1 MILIVRSDDFDT
13 NRLRID
19 SSACKRYASV
29 SYLKEDGMS
38 SEALYGRRWW
48 ALGVLGL
55 SLFLISLDNTILNVA
70 LPTLQTDLSPS
81 ASGLQ
86 WIVDSYLL
94 VFAGLLL
101 VAGSLGDRFGRRRML
116 FAGLGIFGLGS
127 LLAAVSGTT
136 ELLIASRALM
146 GVGAAAIMPSTLSI
160 LTNTFPDRERAKAIA
175 IWSGVA
181 GLGVA
186 FGPVVGGYLLKHF
199 SWGSVFL
206 VNIPFVVVA
215 VAAGLWLVPES
226 RDPRGSRLDPIGAV
240 LSVIGLTTLVWAI
253 IEAPGHGWTSASI
266 LGAFA
271 AAAAVLGAF
280 ATWEL
285 RFESP
290 MLPLRF
296 FRDARFS
303 AASISIALV
312 FFSLF
317 GVIFFLTVY
326 LQSVL
331 GYTALEAGV
340 RTIPVS
346 AALIVGSGLST
357 KLDGKLGTK
366 LVVALGLVV
375 VAAALGILGTVD
387 AASGYGVIALS
398 LVVLGLGM
406 GLAMAP
412 ATESI
417 MGSLPRDQASIG
429 SAVNDTVRQVGG
441 ALGVAILGSVL
452 SSRYSSDMDDAV
464 RELPAPAAHAASDGL
479 AGAAQVA
486 AATGN
491 DGLLAS
497 ANHAFVAGMSTAAW
511 VAAGVALAGAVIAL
525 IALPSRARERA
536 DVPSLPSTRRE
547 PQAVAA

>member
-1 MILIVRSDDFDT
+1 MICVVRSDDFDT
-13 NRLRID
+13 NPLRID
-19 SSACKRYASV
+19 SSSCKRYASV

-70 LPTLQTDLSPS
+70 LPTLQEDLSPS

-116 FAGLGIFGLGS
+116 FAGLGIFGFGS
-127 LLAAVSGTT
+127 VLAAMSGSA

-206 VNIPFVVVA
+206 VNVPLVVIA
-215 VAAGLWLVPES
+215 IAAALWLVPES
-226 RDPRGSRLDPIGAV
+226 RDRRGSRLDPVGAV
-240 LSVIGLTTLVWAI
+240 LSVAGLTSLVWAI
-253 IEAPGHGWTSASI
+253 IEAPSHGWTSA
-266 LGAFA
+266 LVLAAFA
-271 AAAAVLGAF
+271 TSAAVLAAF
-280 ATWEL
+280 VAWEL
-285 RFESP
+285 RVESP

-296 FRDARFS
+296 FRDRRFS

-346 AALIVGSGLST
+346 AALIVGSGL
-357 KLDGKLGTK
+357 GTK
-366 LVVALGLVV
+366 FAVALGLVV
-375 VAAALGILGTVD
+375 VAAALGILGTID
-387 AASGYGVIALS
+387 AASGYSVIALS

-479 AGAAQVA
+479 AGAVQVA
-486 AATGN
+486 AQTGN
-491 DGLLAS
+491 DGLVAS

-525 IALPSRARERA
+525 IALPSRARDSA
-536 DVPSLPSTRRE
+536 DAVESSLG
-547 PQAVAA
+547 

>member
-1 MILIVRSDDFDT
+1 
-13 NRLRID
+13 
-19 SSACKRYASV
+19 
-29 SYLKEDGMS
+29 MS

-70 LPTLQTDLSPS
+70 LPTLQEDLSPS

-116 FAGLGIFGLGS
+116 FAGLGIFGFGS
-127 LLAAVSGTT
+127 VLAAMSGSA

-146 GVGAAAIMPSTLSI
+146 GLGAAAIMPSTLSI

-206 VNIPFVVVA
+206 VNVPLVVIA
-215 VAAGLWLVPES
+215 IAAALWLVPES
-226 RDPRGSRLDPIGAV
+226 RDASGSRLDPIGAV
-240 LSVIGLTTLVWAI
+240 LSVVGLTTLVWAI
-253 IEAPGHGWTSASI
+253 IEAPGHGWTSPSVV
-266 LGAFA
+266 GAFA
-271 AAAAVLGAF
+271 ASAAVLGAF
-280 ATWEL
+280 VAWEL
-285 RFESP
+285 RVQSP

-296 FRDARFS
+296 FRDPRFS

-357 KLDGKLGTK
+357 KLDKRLGTK
-366 LVVALGLVV
+366 FVVALGLLV
-375 VAAALGILGTVD
+375 VAAALGILGTID
-387 AASGYGVIALS
+387 AASGYAVIALS

-479 AGAAQVA
+479 AGAVQVA
-486 AATGN
+486 AQTGN
-491 DGLLAS
+491 DGLVAS

-525 IALPSRARERA
+525 IALPSRARDSA
-536 DVPSLPSTRRE
+536 DAVESSLGRLE
-547 PQAVAA
+547 PQGVTV

>member
-1 MILIVRSDDFDT
+1 
-13 NRLRID
+13 
-19 SSACKRYASV
+19 
-29 SYLKEDGMS
+29 MS
-38 SEALYGRRWW
+38 SHAPYGRRWW

-70 LPTLQTDLSPS
+70 LPTLQEDLSPS

-116 FAGLGIFGLGS
+116 FAGLGIFGFGS
-127 LLAAVSGTT
+127 VLAAMSGSA

-146 GVGAAAIMPSTLSI
+146 GLGAAAIMPSTLSI

-199 SWGSVFL
+199 WWGSVFL
-206 VNIPFVVVA
+206 VNVPFVVIA

-226 RDPRGSRLDPIGAV
+226 RDPRVSRLDPIGAV
-240 LSVIGLTTLVWAI
+240 LSVLGLTTLVWAI
-253 IEAPGHGWTSASI
+253 IEAPGHGWTSTMV
-266 LGAFA
+266 LGSFA
-271 AAAAVLGAF
+271 A
-280 ATWEL
+280 WEL
-285 RFESP
+285 RVESP

-296 FRDARFS
+296 FRDRRFS

-331 GYTALEAGV
+331 GYTALEAGI

-357 KLDGKLGTK
+357 RLDKRLGTK
-366 LVVALGLVV
+366 VVVALGLAV
-375 VAAALGILGTVD
+375 VAAARPGEHRLGGQRHGLPGRRRPRRRDPGKRPFESVQFRYGRRGARAPGAGRTRRVRWPRRRCSGCGANRERRARRQREPRVRGRNVD
-387 AASGYGVIALS
+387 
-398 LVVLGLGM
+398 
-406 GLAMAP
+406 
-412 ATESI
+412 
-417 MGSLPRDQASIG
+417 RC
-429 SAVNDTVRQVGG
+429 VGRRR
-441 ALGVAILGSVL
+441 
-452 SSRYSSDMDDAV
+452 SRARRRSDRA
-464 RELPAPAAHAASDGL
+464 RGPS
-479 AGAAQVA
+479 VA
-486 AATGN
+486 AARYRRRGR
-491 DGLLAS
+491 LA
-497 ANHAFVAGMSTAAW
+497 
-511 VAAGVALAGAVIAL
+511 
-525 IALPSRARERA
+525 AREPRA
-536 DVPSLPSTRRE
+536 GGGGCVTEAPTRGR
-547 PQAVAA
+547 A

>member
-1 MILIVRSDDFDT
+1 
-13 NRLRID
+13 
-19 SSACKRYASV
+19 
-29 SYLKEDGMS
+29 MS
-38 SEALYGRRWW
+38 SHAPYGRRWW

-70 LPTLQTDLSPS
+70 LPTLQEDLSPS

-116 FAGLGIFGLGS
+116 FAGLGIFGVGS
-127 LLAAVSGTT
+127 VLAALSGSA

-186 FGPVVGGYLLKHF
+186 
-199 SWGSVFL
+199 
-206 VNIPFVVVA
+206 
-215 VAAGLWLVPES
+215 AGLWLVPES
-226 RDPRGSRLDPIGAV
+226 REPRVSRLNPIGAV

-253 IEAPGHGWTSASI
+253 IEAPGHGWTSTMV
-266 LGAFA
+266 LGSFA
-271 AAAAVLGAF
+271 ASAAVLGAF
-280 ATWEL
+280 VAWEL
-285 RFESP
+285 RVESP

-296 FRDARFS
+296 FRDRRFS

-331 GYTALEAGV
+331 GYTALQAGI

-357 KLDGKLGTK
+357 RLDKRLGTK
-366 LVVALGLVV
+366 VVVALGLAV
-375 VAAALGILGTVD
+375 VAAALTILGTVD
-387 AASGYGVIALS
+387 VASGYGVIALS

-479 AGAAQVA
+479 AGAVHVA
-486 AATGN
+486 AQTGN
-491 DGLLAS
+491 DGLVAS

-511 VAAGVALAGAVIAL
+511 VAAGVALAGAVIAFV
-525 IALPSRARERA
+525 ALPSRARDGA
-536 DVPSLPSTRRE
+536 DAVELPLAQLE

>member
-1 MILIVRSDDFDT
+1 
-13 NRLRID
+13 
-19 SSACKRYASV
+19 
-29 SYLKEDGMS
+29 MS

-70 LPTLQTDLSPS
+70 LPTLQEDLSPS

-101 VAGSLGDRFGRRRML
+101 VAASLGDRFGRRRML
-116 FAGLGIFGLGS
+116 FAGLGIFGFGS
-127 LLAAVSGTT
+127 VLAAMSGSA

-206 VNIPFVVVA
+206 VNVPLVVIA
-215 VAAGLWLVPES
+215 IAAALWLVPES
-226 RDPRGSRLDPIGAV
+226 RDAKGSRLDPIGAL
-240 LSVIGLTTLVWAI
+240 LSVVGLTKLVWAI
-253 IEAPGHGWTSASI
+253 IEAPGHGWTSPSVV
-266 LGAFA
+266 GAFA
-271 AAAAVLGAF
+271 ASAAVLGAF
-280 ATWEL
+280 IAWEL
-285 RFESP
+285 RVESP

-296 FRDARFS
+296 FRDPRFS

-357 KLDGKLGTK
+357 KLDKRLGT
-366 LVVALGLVV
+366 
-375 VAAALGILGTVD
+375 T
-387 AASGYGVIALS
+387 

-479 AGAAQVA
+479 AGAVQVA
-486 AATGN
+486 ARTGN
-491 DGLLAS
+491 DGLVAS

-525 IALPSRARERA
+525 VALPSRARQKSDAVE
-536 DVPSLPSTRRE
+536 LPLGRLE